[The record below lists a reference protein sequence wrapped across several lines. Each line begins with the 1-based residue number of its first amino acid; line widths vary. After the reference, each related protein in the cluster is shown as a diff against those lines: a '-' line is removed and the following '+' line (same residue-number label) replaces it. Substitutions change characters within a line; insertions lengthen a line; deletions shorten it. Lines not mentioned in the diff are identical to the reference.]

1 MVGPADHQVSS
12 MLFLWVKAFH
22 IVFVVT
28 WFAGLFYLPRLY
40 VYHAMTDDAIG
51 SDRFKTMERKL
62 FYGIMTPSAV
72 LALALGLW
80 LWLVYGFSG
89 TWLHIKLAL
98 VIILVVYHVYCGKL
112 LLDFKHDRNR
122 HGHVY
127 YRWLNELPVVILI
140 AIVLLVVL
148 KKPL

>member
-1 MVGPADHQVSS
+1 
-12 MLFLWVKAFH
+12 MLFPWVKAFH

-28 WFAGLFYLPRLY
+28 WFAGLFYLPRLF
-40 VYHAMTDDAIG
+40 VYHAITDDAAGIA
-51 SDRFKTMERKL
+51 RFKIMERKL
-62 FYGIMTPSAV
+62 FHGIMTPSAV

-80 LWLVYGFSG
+80 LWLAYGFAG
-89 TWLHIKLAL
+89 TWLHIKLLL
-98 VIILVVYHVYCGKL
+98 VIILVGYHVYCGKL

-127 YRWLNELPVVILI
+127 YRWLNELPVLILI
-140 AIVLLVVL
+140 AVVALVVV